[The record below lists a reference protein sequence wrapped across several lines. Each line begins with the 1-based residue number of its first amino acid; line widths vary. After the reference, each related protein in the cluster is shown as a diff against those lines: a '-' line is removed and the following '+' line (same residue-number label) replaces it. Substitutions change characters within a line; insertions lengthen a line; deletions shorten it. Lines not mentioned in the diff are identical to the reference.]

1 MENLWSFLKKLKTEL
16 AYDPAVPL
24 IVYVSGKNENFHLKR
39 YVHLNVHSSIF
50 TICQYMKAHY
60 VSINRWKDKEDV
72 VYTHSEMEYYPA
84 IP

>member
-39 YVHLNVHSSIF
+39 YVHLNVHSSIISNSQDME
-50 TICQYMKAHY
+50 TTY
-60 VSINRWKDKEDV
+60 VPINRRL
-72 VYTHSEMEYYPA
+72 A
-84 IP
+84 

>member
-39 YVHLNVHSSIF
+39 YVHLKVHSSIISNSQDME
-50 TICQYMKAHY
+50 TTY
-60 VSINRWKDKEDV
+60 VPINRRL
-72 VYTHSEMEYYPA
+72 A
-84 IP
+84 